1 MARLDPH
8 AVAIGTA
15 ARGAITEA
23 GYSIASFAKASGIPI
38 NTLSRRI
45 NGHTPLDYAEM
56 IQVSTITGLPLSEL
70 VARAE
75 RIAAAKELV

>member
-23 GYSIASFAKASGIPI
+23 GYSLTSFSKESGIPI
-38 NTLSRRI
+38 NTLSRRV
-45 NGHTPLDYAEM
+45 NGHQALDYAEL
-56 IQVSTITGLPLSEL
+56 IAISTITGLPLSEL

-75 RIAAAKELV
+75 RIAARDAA